1 MMKGSQ
7 SSLYRFQESFSTSL
21 YVRGT
26 NDIQRA
32 GWIEFINYYIT
43 GKNIFIEEIKTDEI
57 NSSYYAFIKLVSI
70 ENK

>member
-1 MMKGSQ
+1 MKGYQ

-21 YVRGT
+21 YARGT

-32 GWIEFINYYIT
+32 GWIKFINYYIT